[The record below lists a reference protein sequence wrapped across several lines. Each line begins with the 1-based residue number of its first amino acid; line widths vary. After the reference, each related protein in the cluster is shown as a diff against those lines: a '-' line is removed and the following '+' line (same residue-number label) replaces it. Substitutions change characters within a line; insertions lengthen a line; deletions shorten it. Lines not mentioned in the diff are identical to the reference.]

1 MRGNV
6 QGVGDGMHYLNLQEG
21 KRRAGILARLT
32 DRRMAGFSF
41 LYEGSKTEQ
50 LWVRT
55 RKLCSCAM
63 CGNPR
68 RHFKGKDRLTLADK
82 RQNDAA
88 RDALQCIRDR

>member
-1 MRGNV
+1 
-6 QGVGDGMHYLNLQEG
+6 MHYLNLQEG
-21 KRRAGILARLT
+21 KRRARVLARLY
-32 DRRMAGFSF
+32 DRREAEFSF

-55 RKLCSCAM
+55 RKMCSCAM

-82 RQNDAA
+82 RQNDYVSSQMQLV
-88 RDALQCIRDR
+88 RGNNG